1 MVIRF
6 WLLTTN
12 YRQPINFTREI
23 IEGASKSLDR
33 INNAAFRLEDL
44 LAKASGD
51 EILDDE
57 KALLEEPNGFEN
69 KFIEVM
75 DNDLN
80 TADGITVIFD
90 LVKFANTK
98 INESNTK
105 ALIKT
110 VLDKFLE
117 LEEVLG
123 IKNIKKSH
131 EGIDEDKILSLIH
144 I

>member
-1 MVIRF
+1 M
-6 WLLTTN
+6 
-12 YRQPINFTREI
+12 
-23 IEGASKSLDR
+23 
-33 INNAAFRLEDL
+33 

-57 KALLEEPNGFEN
+57 KALLEELNGFEN

-131 EGIDEDKILSLIH
+131 EGIDEDKILALIEERTAAKKNKDYARADA
-144 I
+144 IRDQLDQMGVAIKDTREGVKWELK

>member
-1 MVIRF
+1 M
-6 WLLTTN
+6 
-12 YRQPINFTREI
+12 
-23 IEGASKSLDR
+23 
-33 INNAAFRLEDL
+33 
-44 LAKASGD
+44 LAKARGD

-57 KALLEEPNGFEN
+57 KALLEELNGFEN
-69 KFIEVM
+69 KFIQVM

-131 EGIDEDKILSLIH
+131 EGIDEDKILALIEERTAAKKNKDYARADA
-144 I
+144 IRDKLDQMGVAIKDTREGVKWELK

>member
-1 MVIRF
+1 M
-6 WLLTTN
+6 
-12 YRQPINFTREI
+12 
-23 IEGASKSLDR
+23 
-33 INNAAFRLEDL
+33 
-44 LAKASGD
+44 LAKTSGD

-57 KALLEEPNGFEN
+57 KVILDELNGFEN

-131 EGIDEDKILSLIH
+131 KGIDEDKILALIEERTAAKKNKDYQRADA
-144 I
+144 IRDELGQMGVAIKDTREGVKWELK